1 MKKTY
6 TKPLLAVEHY
16 ELTQTIASCAT
27 KIGFLNSECV
37 MKDPDAPDQMKDLAN
52 VGFFMQSTAS
62 SKPGCSTYGTGMDGY
77 DGVCYHTSANTAFN
91 S

>member
-16 ELTQTIASCAT
+16 ELTQTIATCTT
-27 KIGFLNSECV
+27 KIGLLSNTCV
-37 MKDPDAPDQMKDLAN
+37 ANDPDSTPQMKNFAKIGWFTD
-52 VGFFMQSTAS
+52 STNC
-62 SKPGCSTYGTGMDGY
+62 PNGYPEGMDGA
-77 DGVCYHTSANTAFN
+77 DKICYHTNINAAFN

>member
-1 MKKTY
+1 VKKTY

-27 KIGFLNSECV
+27 KIGFLDSECV
-37 MKDPDAPDQMKDLAN
+37 LKDPDATPQMKDLASI
-52 VGFFMQSTAS
+52 GWFTGGKCADAAE
-62 SKPGCSTYGTGMDGY
+62 GMDGA
-77 DGVCYHTSANTAFN
+77 DGICYHTNINAAFN

>member
-27 KIGFLNSECV
+27 KIGFLDSQCV
-37 MKDPDAPDQMKDLAN
+37 KNDIHATNHMKDLAWS
-52 VGFFMQSTAS
+52 GFFAQGSDAH
-62 SKPGCSTYGTGMDGY
+62 KGCDMFSDGTDPY
-77 DGVCYHTSANTAFN
+77 DGICYHTNINAAFN

>member
-6 TKPLLAVEHY
+6 TKPLLAVAHY

-27 KIGFLNSECV
+27 KIGFLDSECV
-37 MKDPDAPDQMKDLAN
+37 QKDPDAPDLMKDLAYDN
-52 VGFFMQSTAS
+52 WFNEGY
-62 SKPGCSTYGTGMDGY
+62 CSISAEGMDGY
-77 DGVCYHTSANTAFN
+77 DLICYHTSNNAAFN